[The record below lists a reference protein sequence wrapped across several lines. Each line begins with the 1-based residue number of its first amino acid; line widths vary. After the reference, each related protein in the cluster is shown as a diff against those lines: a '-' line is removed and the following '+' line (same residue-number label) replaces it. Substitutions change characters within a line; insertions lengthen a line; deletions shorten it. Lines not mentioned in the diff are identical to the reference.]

1 MSKALYQLFNDC
13 TVRLESCNS
22 RGTGFFVAQGKILT
36 CAHVVENVTQ
46 QKIQAIWKD
55 KTLEIHNVELYDDV
69 DLALLHV
76 DYTSHPCVYLDSET
90 LPGDDFYSYGYPDEI
105 QKRNGSCLRVEYEG
119 TADDEKLLIIKG
131 ENVRPG
137 FSGAPLLNQRT
148 LKVCGLIKSE
158 RSLREGLISERL
170 VLRALG
176 GCAIPLDEILRFYPS
191 LEQENHSFH
200 EQVQSC
206 ETEEQQFNDLT
217 TVNLKAVKDLPI
229 RNTWLELI
237 EVSLSSSPRWNKTDI
252 LKNFEIAS
260 NIGRNWLREIDGEPI
275 DRLEVKQIIELI
287 EQGSKTI
294 LLTDQPGSGKTCVLL
309 DIAEYIENQPCPW
322 KLLFIKGDH
331 FSGAKSEDDLVSMGL
346 PENILEQCEIL
357 ARSFHIV
364 IILDS
369 LDVLSLNRQH
379 NVLKS
384 FLGLIDQLE
393 RLEGITVIAA
403 CRTFDLDYDP
413 LLRGRSWGHKINL
426 QPLDYDSVI
435 SPFLVKWGIEPDE
448 VSTELRELLRL
459 PHNLHL
465 YGKLA
470 RLNTRLQPTSAYELC
485 NSFLEEFVVR
495 KPQLGNE
502 ALNALQDMAIYLM
515 QHRSQSLNKSAF
527 KADENIVRQLCG
539 QEVLWET
546 SPGVLEFS
554 HQTLGDC
561 ITVRANLTRRITLA
575 KFILEHPQLPFIRPT
590 VRTFFFY
597 LRAQQPELFSKE
609 VKQVLN
615 DENIAYHVKRL
626 ICESLVEITPLENDW
641 SLIRWIFQRHTDL
654 FKRLLWRL
662 HSKAWFDMLQ
672 FHWLPYVKSSLEN
685 ESRKTWLLQFVQHLR
700 TWMNLCPARVIALWK
715 DAIDS
720 DWTNKPNLIRAIWS
734 GLDGFQKWDT
744 EGVRQLL
751 EVLVEDTNIERDY
764 LCRSLSQWVQAT
776 NSGDDLLWRYIT
788 KNVLP
793 EDLYHWNLRDK
804 LRCTPDQF
812 YADNFLDNRLSQS
825 DVLLDLAIKSLKEW
839 SSKYT
844 FSDFLQ
850 QTSWKF
856 KHSSIGSMHSVDGL
870 SSLLRS
876 VEFGLKHRAKQNDN
890 WWKTNE
896 PFLRTAKE
904 EFIQYFMI
912 QVYEENIDANI
923 IGIESKLRDKE
934 LFEISELRY
943 ELGELIKFAYPSISD
958 LARHANQKIIL
969 SLYSEEPD
977 HVDESEILQ
986 WSTYKNRKIYEFL
999 IWIPC
1004 IFQTQEAQLHI
1015 NQWKEH
1021 FGDFHPSPD
1030 IYTSGGVVMPPL
1042 SASNLLNLSDQ
1053 SLIKLLNYYGHN
1065 SSDRLSYDELIGGF
1079 SEVVRVL
1086 KDACSL
1092 HPNRFLDLF
1101 TISIQ
1106 ERIHEQYIIAVV
1118 EGIANHLIYRFGNCS
1133 PSEKWEPILPLPE
1146 STTLSIKLLNL
1157 VERHPILW
1165 KECKVICNALEACC
1179 YVLDDYESASRLT
1192 LLLFWLRAKDTSI
1205 YSETIDNSK
1214 HGLAGKAINSVKG
1227 IASKASIILY
1237 NRLIEKDQPI
1247 PELLP
1252 YLLSYFAKDKPIF
1265 IRVLLIE
1272 NLPFLI
1278 YKNPSLGWQLF
1289 DEAFQEPQPY
1299 LWQYAER
1306 CLYCNYKDNFNLIKL
1321 YLDRILE
1328 EGIEHNGETWGR
1340 ISALASLTGHITQS
1354 ELFES
1359 LAKTNDDA
1367 LLGVTQVFVSNLR
1380 EYSELCHTGLISIL
1394 RYENLKEVIFR
1405 EIESSFSK
1413 EKNQASIKDTLA
1425 IALLN
1430 SLESSSDNCDLYH
1443 FLEWLAYKAQHD
1455 PLSILEIVETLAK
1468 ILVSKEQTFR
1478 VWHTEPLIATL
1489 VMILREADDDP
1500 DLVHRA
1506 IKLQDQF
1513 LSLDIGG
1520 MEALLTRSAR
1530 F

>member
-1 MSKALYQLFNDC
+1 MSKALYQLFKDC
-13 TVRLESCNS
+13 TVKLESRNS
-22 RGTGFFVAQGKILT
+22 RGTGFFVATGKILT
-36 CAHVVENVTQ
+36 CAHVVQDITQ

-76 DYTSHPCVYLDSET
+76 DYISHPCVYLDSET

-105 QKRNGSCLRVEYEG
+105 QKRNGSSLRVEYEG

-158 RSLREGLISERL
+158 KLLETGR

-176 GCAIPLDEILRFYPS
+176 GYAIPLDEILRYYPS
-191 LEQENHSFH
+191 LEEENHSFH
-200 EQVQSC
+200 EQIHSY
-206 ETEEQQFNDLT
+206 ETKEPQFNDLT
-217 TVNLKAVKDLPI
+217 TVNTKDARNLSI

-237 EVSLSSSPRWNKTDI
+237 EVSLSSPPRWSKIDI

-260 NIGRNWLREIDGEPI
+260 NIGRNWLRTIDNEPI
-275 DRLEVKQIIELI
+275 DRPEVKQIIELI

-309 DIAEYIENQPCPW
+309 DIAECIENQSCAW

-331 FSGAKSEDDLVSMGL
+331 FSGAKGEDDLVSMGL

-357 ARSFHIV
+357 ARSFNIV

-413 LLRGRSWGHKINL
+413 LLRGRSWEHRINL

-435 SPFLVKWGIEPDE
+435 CPFLVKWGIEPDE
-448 VSTELRELLRL
+448 VNTELRELLKL

-485 NSFLEEFVVR
+485 NSFLEEFIVR
-495 KPQLGNE
+495 EPQLGNE

-515 QHRSQSLNKSAF
+515 QHRRQSLNKSAF
-527 KADENIVRQLCG
+527 KADENVLRQLCG
-539 QEVLWET
+539 QEILWET

-554 HQTLGDC
+554 HQTLRDC
-561 ITVRANLTRRITLA
+561 ITVRANLAKNKTL
-575 KFILEHPQLPFIRPT
+575 KEFILEHPQIPFIRPA

-597 LRAQQPELFSKE
+597 LRAQQPDCFSRE
-609 VKQVLN
+609 VRQVL
-615 DENIAYHVKRL
+615 DHENIAYHVKRL
-626 ICESLVEITPLENDW
+626 ICESLVEITPLDNDW
-641 SLIRWIFQRHTDL
+641 SLIRFIFQKHTDL

-662 HSKAWFDMLQ
+662 HSKAWFDILQ
-672 FHWLPYVKSSLEN
+672 SHWLPHVKLLDD
-685 ESRKTWLLQFVQHLR
+685 ESRRPWLLQFVQHLR

-715 DAIDS
+715 DAINS
-720 DWTNKPNLIRAIWS
+720 NWTNKPNLIRAICA

-751 EVLVEDTNIERDY
+751 EVLVEDTHIEREDY
-764 LCRSLSQWVQAT
+764 LCRSLSLWVQAT
-776 NSGDDLLWRYIT
+776 DSGDDLLWRYIT

-793 EDLYHWNLRDK
+793 EDLYHWYLRDK

-812 YADNFLDNRLSQS
+812 YGDNFLDNRLSQS
-825 DVLLDLAIKSLKEW
+825 DVLLDLAINSLKEW
-839 SSKYT
+839 SSIS
-844 FSDFLQ
+844 SDFLQ
-850 QTSWKF
+850 ETSWKF
-856 KHSSIGSMHSVDGL
+856 KHSSTGVMHPVDGL

-876 VEFGLKHRAKQNDN
+876 VEFSLKHRANHNDN
-890 WWKTNE
+890 WWQTNE

-904 EFIQYFMI
+904 EFIQYFML
-912 QVYEENIDANI
+912 QVYKENIDTNI
-923 IGIESKLRDKE
+923 IGIKFKLQDKE
-934 LFEISELRY
+934 LFEISKLSY
-943 ELGELIKFAYPSISD
+943 ELGGLIKMAYPSISD
-958 LARHANQKIIL
+958 LVRATNQKIIL
-969 SLYSEEPD
+969 SLHSEKPD
-977 HVDESEILQ
+977 YIDESKKLQ
-986 WSTYKNRKIYEFL
+986 CSTYKNRKIYEFL

-1004 IFQTQEAQLHI
+1004 IFRTQEAQIHI
-1015 NQWKEH
+1015 DQWKEH
-1021 FGDFHPSPD
+1021 FGDFHPLPD
-1030 IYTSGGVVMPPL
+1030 IYTSGGIVMPPL

-1053 SLIKLLNYYGHN
+1053 SLIRLLKYYGQN
-1065 SSDRLSYDELIGGF
+1065 SSDSLFCHEMIGGF

-1101 TISIQ
+1101 IIFIQ
-1106 ERIHEQYIIAVV
+1106 EQIHEKYIIAVV

-1133 PSEKWEPILPLPE
+1133 PSEKWEPIKPLPE
-1146 STTLSIKLLNL
+1146 STILSIKLLNL

-1165 KECKVICNALEACC
+1165 KECKVICNALKACC

-1205 YSETIDNSK
+1205 YSETIDTSK
-1214 HGLAGKAINSVKG
+1214 HGLTGKAINSVKG
-1227 IASKASIILY
+1227 MASRASIILC

-1265 IRVLLIE
+1265 IRVLLFE
-1272 NLPFLI
+1272 NLHSLI

-1306 CLYCNYKDNFNLIKL
+1306 CLYYNYKDNFNLIKL

-1380 EYSELCHTGLISIL
+1380 EYSQICHAGLISIS
-1394 RYENLKEVIFR
+1394 RCENLKEVIFR

-1413 EKNQASIKDTLA
+1413 EKNQAAIKDTLA

-1430 SLESSSDNCDLYH
+1430 SLGSSSDNRDLYH

-1478 VWHTEPLIATL
+1478 VRHTEPLIATL

-1500 DLVHRA
+1500 DLIHRA